1 MSLNSK
7 TLRWGSP
14 EINGGIFVVYDICA
28 CISTYMFI
36 IRTFVNTCIN
46 KHNDKEYKHKIVTQ
60 LNKIK
65 LYFTNAMLKI

>member
-14 EINGGIFVVYDICA
+14 EIKGGIFVVYDICA

-36 IRTFVNTCIN
+36 IRTFVNSM
-46 KHNDKEYKHKIVTQ
+46 HK
-60 LNKIK
+60 
-65 LYFTNAMLKI
+65 